1 MKRMKDRLLRLF
13 VAGVLFAVSIVALKS
28 LENDGGYVLYEA
40 EESVIFLRKV
50 DGDTAKFT
58 LSDGEDVTCRFLAI
72 DTPETVKPG
81 IEPQPL
87 GKEASDYTEMR
98 LSEGENIVLEYDPE
112 SDRYDKYGR
121 LLAWIWIDG
130 SLLQEE
136 LVANGYAKV
145 DYIYGNYKYL
155 DILEDAEETAKEL
168 RLGIW
173 GQKKW

>member
-1 MKRMKDRLLRLF
+1 
-13 VAGVLFAVSIVALKS
+13 
-28 LENDGGYVLYEA
+28 
-40 EESVIFLRKV
+40 
-50 DGDTAKFT
+50 
-58 LSDGEDVTCRFLAI
+58 
-72 DTPETVKPG
+72 
-81 IEPQPL
+81 
-87 GKEASDYTEMR
+87 MR

-145 DYIYGNYKYL
+145 EYIYGNYKYL
-155 DILEDAEETAKEL
+155 DILENAEDKAKEL

-173 GQKKW
+173 GI

>member
-13 VAGVLFAVSIVALKS
+13 VVAVLLAVSIVALKNF
-28 LENDGGYVLYEA
+28 EYDGEHALYETK
-40 EESVIFLRKV
+40 ESVVFLRKV
-50 DGDTAKFT
+50 DGDTAKFI
-58 LSDGEDVTCRFLAI
+58 LSDGKDVTCRFLAI

-81 IEPQPL
+81 TEPQPL

-98 LSEGENIVLEYDPE
+98 LSEGENIILEYDPV

-136 LVANGYAKV
+136 LVTNGYAKV
-145 DYIYGNYKYL
+145 EYIYGNYKYL
-155 DILEDAEETAKEL
+155 DILENAEDKAKEL

-173 GQKKW
+173 GI